1 MGRVTRPMTMM
12 NRVGDRIKIL
22 LAITIYAGVFAYLV
36 SDYGIDTLTLISAG
50 LLILFIV
57 VGKLLW

>member
-1 MGRVTRPMTMM
+1 MTMM

-22 LAITIYAGVFAYLV
+22 LTITIYAGVFAYLV